1 MRDLNIIMDEI
12 DSKKEMIAKAISLA
26 FCDGDMFKAKAMY
39 PSIVQSIRNTYVG
52 VIKTNEHD
60 KSNYDRE
67 IEELL
72 DDIDSYIR
80 IDAKKTYFEPP
91 VHFAFNPLESRSV
104 KEFDENM
111 QKKLEKAYLGGIK
124 VFLKVGVSFED
135 FVMLY
140 KLYGEKALKA
150 AKTAKILQRKLIFSS
165 WKRAYSLE
173 KERFEVREFISQF
186 GDVINEY
193 SVQSLD
199 DLMTLYTEISSVL
212 MDGSSLGEEEKKIIE
227 ENRMKLYK
235 RTGNVLINQDDL
247 LYLKKR
253 IEDLYAN
260 YSMGKCLKESN
271 MNELISRFGL
281 TLDKEI
287 FRHFTSFY
295 GYVHTVDG
303 FNVNSKIHGKL
314 INFTF
319 LNDKVF
325 ERYNKSQDLMIIHE
339 LIHSV
344 ESHTDGV
351 RPFNNECK
359 YFNEALTEYFA
370 REAYKYMEPN
380 IVSEVIK
387 KGSSEYSSVYDCML
401 PLVELLKDSSIWT
414 DVVYCK
420 LTNDYSL
427 LNERIG
433 GYATKISKIFD
444 NVYKKSR
451 KGELD
456 HKTFVMYK
464 IDMIKLNKEIQDNFP
479 RYNKKTVI

>member
-1 MRDLNIIMDEI
+1 MRDLNLIMDEI
-12 DSKKEMIAKAISLA
+12 DSKREMIAKAISLA
-26 FCDGDMFKAKAMY
+26 FCDGDADKAKLVY
-39 PSIVQSIRNTYVG
+39 PSIIKSIMNTKLG
-52 VIKTNEHD
+52 VIKTNDHS

-67 IEELL
+67 IDELL

-80 IDAKKTYFEPP
+80 IDAKKAYFEPP
-91 VHFAFNPLESRSV
+91 VHFAFNPLESKSV
-104 KEFDENM
+104 KEFDEDL

-135 FVMLY
+135 FV
-140 KLYGEKALKA
+140 KLYTLYGDKSLKA
-150 AKTAKILQRKLIFSS
+150 AKTAKILQRKLVFSS

-173 KERFEVREFISQF
+173 KERFEVKEFISQF
-186 GDVINEY
+186 GDVVNEY
-193 SVQSLD
+193 SVKSLD
-199 DLMTLYTEISSVL
+199 DLMTLYTEISSAL
-212 MDGSSLGEEEKKIIE
+212 MDVSSLGEEEKKIVE
-227 ENRMKLYK
+227 ENRMKLY
-235 RTGNVLINQDDL
+235 RRIGSSVLNNDDL

-253 IEDLYAN
+253 IEALYEN
-260 YSMGKCLKESN
+260 YSMGKCLKASN
-271 MNELISRFGL
+271 MNELINRFGL
-281 TLDKEI
+281 TLDKEV

-303 FNVNSKIHGKL
+303 FNVNSKIHGKRM
-314 INFTF
+314 NFTF
-319 LNDKVF
+319 LNDNVF

-344 ESHTDGV
+344 EKYSDGI
-351 RPFNNECK
+351 RPFNDECK

-370 REAYKYMEPN
+370 REAYKYIEPN
-380 IVSEVIK
+380 IVSVVIK
-387 KGSSEYSSVYDCML
+387 KGDSEYSSVYDCML
-401 PLVELLKDSSIWT
+401 PLVELLKDSAIWT

-420 LTNDYSL
+420 MSNDYSL
-427 LNERIG
+427 LKERIG
-433 GYATKISKIFD
+433 MYANKIAKIFD